1 MDGYVDCP
9 SCARTVSIKDYGG
22 AASYPPENSSLLEG
36 MDTCGLFKEPS
47 GPPLCS
53 ECGNNPSTIRCID
66 CDANFCDACCA
77 QVHAFKVLASHSRG
91 PIESMA
97 AEIAVAAAAEQ
108 RSSIE
113 TKLQQSQEKI
123 QDVFQLNLDV
133 YTSEVELLRHREE
146 VVEEIR
152 REMEKARQA
161 LDRKEQEVIDKVN
174 GHVNDRLAQIR
185 KDLFQ
190 TASCLAKGHA
200 TQHTVC
206 HERRLG
212 DLPWMASFNA
222 RERRLQ
228 EVLEETDAQL
238 KSVRVDPGRI
248 YFTSKNDIL
257 SAIEAIDI
265 ELKAING
272 RSRDPPA
279 QVSFKLIL
287 YR

>member
-1 MDGYVDCP
+1 
-9 SCARTVSIKDYGG
+9 
-22 AASYPPENSSLLEG
+22 
-36 MDTCGLFKEPS
+36 
-47 GPPLCS
+47 
-53 ECGNNPSTIRCID
+53 
-66 CDANFCDACCA
+66 
-77 QVHAFKVLASHSRG
+77 
-91 PIESMA
+91 MA

-287 YR
+287 YRCAFFLYLFIYFIYIIYLFN